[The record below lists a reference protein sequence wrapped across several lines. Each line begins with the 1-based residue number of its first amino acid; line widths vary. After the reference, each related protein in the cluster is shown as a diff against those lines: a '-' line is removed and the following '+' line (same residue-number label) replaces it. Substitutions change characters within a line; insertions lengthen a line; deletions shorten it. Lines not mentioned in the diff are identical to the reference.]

1 MELAPDPA
9 HGPSKL
15 ELLVAGHHG
24 SATSTGHA
32 LLSAGLPEAVAVSV
46 GEHNSYGHPAE
57 ATLERL
63 ALYDVRLYRTDL
75 SGDLFFPAGG

>member
-1 MELAPDPA
+1 M
-9 HGPSKL
+9 
-15 ELLVAGHHG
+15 AGHHG